1 MTRPAIVLLFL
12 CACFAV
18 REARAA
24 GTPAG
29 TSVVNRAQVSYT
41 LGGVV
46 ASEQS
51 NDSIFSVA
59 EILDL
64 NVVRQSAPLSVIA
77 GETRRAI
84 LFLVTNVGNGSE
96 TVPLLVDN
104 LVAGDDFDPLA
115 GGPALYFDS
124 DASGDLSAAD
134 VEYVAGSNDPTLAA
148 DAAVAVL
155 VVNDIPAN
163 LADGTL
169 GRTRLVAR
177 AATGNGAPGTT
188 FPGEGAG
195 GTDAV
200 AGASG
205 ALANAIGDYVVGAV
219 QVALVKSAL
228 VTDPAGGVQAFPGAR
243 IEYRIVVN
251 VSGSGT
257 ARALDVAD
265 LIPANTTYVA
275 GSLRLNG
282 TSLTDAQDADG
293 GEFQPGATPRVRVA
307 LGDMT
312 QASGAQTVAFAVTIN

>member
-12 CACFAV
+12 CACLA
-18 REARAA
+18 ARAACAA

-41 LGGVV
+41 LGGVA

-59 EILDL
+59 EILDV
-64 NVVRQSAPLSVIA
+64 NVVRQSAPVSVIA
-77 GETRRAI
+77 GESRRAI

-96 TVPLLVDN
+96 TLPLAVDN

-115 GGPALYFDS
+115 ASVYFDS

-134 VEYVAGSNDPTLAA
+134 VAYVAGSNDPMLAA
-148 DAAVAVL
+148 DAAVSVL

-163 LADGTL
+163 LADGAL

-177 AATGNGAPGTT
+177 AATGNGAPGTS
-188 FPGEGAG
+188 FAGQGAG

-205 ALANAIGDYVVGAV
+205 ALANATGDYVIGDV
-219 QVALVKSAL
+219 QVALSKSAL
-228 VTDPAGGVQAFPGAR
+228 VTDPAGGGQATPGAR

-265 LIPANTTYVA
+265 LIPVNTTYVA

-282 TSLTDAQDADG
+282 SPLTDAQDADG
-293 GEFQPGATPRVRVA
+293 GEFQPGAAPRVRVA